1 MKRRVERLAKKAD
14 VVFTDEWQKKF
25 LACFFGIMC
34 VICFVAGFWNYIH
47 FLFAGI
53 SGVAAYLI
61 NEK

>member
-1 MKRRVERLAKKAD
+1 MKRRVKRIAKKTD
-14 VVFTDEWQKKF
+14 VVFNDEWQNKF

-47 FLFAGI
+47 FMFAVM
-53 SGVAAYLI
+53 SGGAAYLI

>member
-1 MKRRVERLAKKAD
+1 MKRRVERLAKRAD
-14 VVFTDEWQKKF
+14 VVFTDEWQNKF

-34 VICFVAGFWNYIH
+34 VICFIAGFWNYIH

-53 SGVAAYLI
+53 LGGAAYLI